1 MARAERSGAR
11 HRPGR
16 ARPGEPGS
24 VDSRQGHALARTGA
38 LSARAERSPRAVLAL
53 AMGALAEALHS
64 LRRARPARTGDA
76 QHAARIAAERAR
88 LLGVGAP
95 AVRGLPIPV
104 LPLRDLAAPTP
115 RRDRT
120 ARTARSTHARQ
131 HVPPGPGRVPARA
144 PAAGAP
150 AVVT

>member
-24 VDSRQGHALARTGA
+24 ADSRQGHALART
-38 LSARAERSPRAVLAL
+38 
-53 AMGALAEALHS
+53 GALAEALHS
-64 LRRARPARTGDA
+64 LRRARPARAGDA
-76 QHAARIAAERAR
+76 QHAARVAAERAR
-88 LLGVGAP
+88 LFGVGAP
-95 AVRGLPIPV
+95 AVRGLSIPV